1 MSRLG
6 QPLELKNKLSLS
18 KVSIIL
24 EILETLSLVQPI
36 SLTSYV
42 TGLKYLDEVPGT
54 LGETDIK

>member
-18 KVSIIL
+18 KVSVTL

-36 SLTSYV
+36 SSTSYV
-42 TGLKYLDEVPGT
+42 LGPKYLDEVPGT
-54 LGETDIK
+54 LGETGIK